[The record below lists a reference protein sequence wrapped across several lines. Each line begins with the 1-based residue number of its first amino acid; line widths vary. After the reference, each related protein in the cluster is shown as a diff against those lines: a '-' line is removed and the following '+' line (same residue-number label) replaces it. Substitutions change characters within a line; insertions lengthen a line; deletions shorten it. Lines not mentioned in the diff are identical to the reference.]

1 MAEPTLDP
9 IEQTPLRVQIADRL
23 RSAIVTGRMR
33 PGDTITEMALAEQLN
48 VSRAP
53 VREAIQDLEND
64 GLVES
69 LAYRSKRVK
78 PLTVREVSEIL
89 EMRQQFEVLA
99 VRRILANTVPLDDL
113 WRACEA
119 MEGAAADG
127 DREALISADGTFHR
141 TLIGLADHDLLSQL
155 WNGLY
160 LRIHQIMSL
169 RNDADVDLNDIAG
182 THPPIIRALEQRQL
196 DRAILLVS
204 EHFAALADF
213 DPSHIAARDE

>member
-1 MAEPTLDP
+1 MTDSKLGP
-9 IEQTPLRVQIADRL
+9 IEQTPLRVQVADRL
-23 RSAIVTGRMR
+23 REAIVTGRMR

-48 VSRAP
+48 VSRGP

-78 PLTVREVSEIL
+78 PLTVREVSEIV

-99 VRRILANTVPLDDL
+99 VTRILAREASVDDL
-113 WRACEA
+113 WRSYEA
-119 MEGAAADG
+119 MEAAAEVH
-127 DREALISADGTFHR
+127 DREALIAADGTFHR
-141 TLIGLADHDLLSQL
+141 CMISLADHELLAQL

-169 RNDADVDLNDIAG
+169 RNDLDVDLRDIARA
-182 THPPIIRALEQRQL
+182 HPPIIVALEERQL
-196 DRAILLVS
+196 DQAIQLVS
-204 EHFAALADF
+204 EHFAALAAF
-213 DPSHIAARDE
+213 NPSDIAVRGA